1 MNINLLPADVLM
13 IYKALLKQGWVPFSE
28 MDANPRNNW
37 TPTKWFPGIMP
48 FTSPDADASPIAEPL
63 VFALEGV
70 CFGVFD
76 AIGFGYYDYNEVT
89 TNDGTLD
96 EDKLEGKVVFFP
108 YENFNAYR

>member
-1 MNINLLPADVLM
+1 MNINLLQPDVLM
-13 IYKALLKQGWVPFSE
+13 VYQALLKQGWVPFSE
-28 MDANPRNNW
+28 MDASARNNW
-37 TPTKWFPGIMP
+37 TPSKWFPGIVP
-48 FTSPDADASPIAEPL
+48 FTDDATGDQVAEPL

-76 AIGFGYYDYNEVT
+76 AIGFGYYDYTEVT